1 MLYELHFHLH
11 EVAPYINW
19 LYFFHAWGFPAKLG
33 SIAKVHGC
41 EACRQNWLQRFSADE
56 RPRAREAIRLFDEAT
71 RLLNELDSQFMTHA
85 RIALLPAFSD
95 GDDIVVRL
103 DESSNAAVLGS
114 TKDSNAVVL
123 VSTKDSNA
131 AVLDSAASARVPL
144 LRQQQPGND
153 GICWCLSDFISPHHS
168 VNQENEPIANTI
180 GIFVCSADEAIEQR
194 HTEDE
199 YLRLLHQTLA
209 DRLAEATAEHAHEIV
224 RKKLWGYAPN
234 EQLTIEELWNESY
247 QGKRPAVGYPSLP
260 DQSLNF
266 VLDSIIDFGKIGVTL
281 TENGAMRPHASTSG
295 LMLAHPATRHFSIG
309 NVGPDQLA
317 DYAKRRGMNTAEI
330 SRFFT

>member
-85 RIALLPAFSD
+85 RIALLPAYSD
-95 GDDIVVRL
+95 GDDIVARL
-103 DESSNAAVLGS
+103 DS
-114 TKDSNAVVL
+114 TE
-123 VSTKDSNA
+123 
-131 AVLDSAASARVPL
+131 SARIPL

-168 VNQENEPIANTI
+168 VNQENESIANTI

-224 RKKLWGYAPN
+224 RKELWGYAPN

-266 VLDSIIDFGKIGVTL
+266 VLDSIIDFGKIDVTL